1 MNRLTATMIAAL
13 LVGSSAWGSSA
24 WAQQPPGA
32 LPLVVY
38 VKEPAGRVVMFR
50 ANGATRT
57 SEFDRLI
64 TKRTDPSNP
73 PLLSS
78 FLQPIGGGRF
88 TYQPPA
94 GAVGPASSEIAP
106 LLSLSFLTGSGG
118 AVPAGWG
125 DFKVKGYAFRAVFL
139 ESPQPIDTSA
149 LGIPDARQNDQY

>member
-1 MNRLTATMIAAL
+1 MITAL
-13 LVGSSAWGSSA
+13 LVGSSA

-88 TYQPPA
+88 TYRPPA
-94 GAVGPASSEIAP
+94 GAAGPASTEVSP
-106 LLSLSFLTGSGG
+106 LPALSFLTGSGG

-139 ESPQPIDTSA
+139 ESPQQIDTSA
-149 LGIPDARQNDQY
+149 LGIPDARQNDQ